1 MKEFTAQEARAEA
14 KARNDITRMKKE
26 IYEHIYKA
34 ATNGK
39 YCVVYHPEY
48 IELEMAHYVLVMH
61 EFGNKGYK
69 IAWFNNLNELLIVWK
84 GEE

>member
-1 MKEFTAQEARAEA
+1 MKEFTAQEAKAEA
-14 KARNDITRMKKE
+14 KARNDIARMKKE

-34 ATNGK
+34 ATKGK

-48 IELEMAHYVLVMH
+48 IELEMPHFVLMMH
-61 EFGNKGYK
+61 EFGNKGYEVVWLNK
-69 IAWFNNLNELLIVWK
+69 RNELLIIWK

>member
-1 MKEFTAQEARAEA
+1 MKELTAKEARAEA
-14 KARNDITRMKKE
+14 NAQNDIARMKKE

-39 YCVVYHPEY
+39 YCVVYHPEH
-48 IELEMAHYVLVMH
+48 IELEMAYYVLMMH
-61 EFGNKGYK
+61 EFGSNGYK
-69 IAWFNNLNELLIVWK
+69 IAWFNNRNELLVIWK

>member
-14 KARNDITRMKKE
+14 KARNDIARIKKE

-39 YCVVYHPEY
+39 YCVVYHPEH
-48 IELEMAHYVLVMH
+48 IELEMAQYDLVMH

-69 IAWFNNLNELLIVWK
+69 VAWFNNLNELLIIWK

>member
-14 KARNDITRMKKE
+14 KARNDIIRMKKE

-39 YCVVYHPEY
+39 YCVVYHPEH

-69 IAWFNNLNELLIVWK
+69 VAWFNNLNELLIVWK

>member
-1 MKEFTAQEARAEA
+1 MKELTAKEARAEA
-14 KARNDITRMKKE
+14 NARNDIARMKKE

-39 YCVVYHPEY
+39 YCVVYHPEH
-48 IELEMAHYVLVMH
+48 IELEMAHYVLMTH
-61 EFGNKGYK
+61 EFGSNGYK
-69 IAWFNNLNELLIVWK
+69 IAWLNNRNELFVSWR